1 MAAKNEIYLPVPSGK
16 VTTLTEGGVCLSVKN
31 DSSIEIVTAKL
42 DKGVFPQGDACDY
55 ALFDEGEGKK
65 GCLVELKGSDEEK
78 ALKQLEHTYTKR
90 LNEVPRL
97 KAVSWKTGVV
107 VVGGGNLQTA
117 KWQKVLKKHRRTP
130 LQFKQ
135 MGNNKTIA
143 FSSLLL

>member
-1 MAAKNEIYLPVPSGK
+1 MIKSAD
-16 VTTLTEGGVCLSVKN
+16 T
-31 DSSIEIVTAKL
+31 
-42 DKGVFPQGDACDY
+42 
-55 ALFDEGEGKK
+55 
-65 GCLVELKGSDEEK
+65 
-78 ALKQLEHTYTKR
+78 TYTKR

-130 LQFKQ
+130 LQFRQ

>member
-1 MAAKNEIYLPVPSGK
+1 MAAGKEIYQSVPSGK
-16 VTTLTEGGVCLSVKN
+16 MTTLTEGGVRLSVKN
-31 DSSIEIVTAKL
+31 DSSIEIVKAKL

-55 ALFDEGEGKK
+55 ALFDEEKK
-65 GCLVELKGSDEEK
+65 KEGCLVELKGSDEEK

-97 KAVSWKTGVV
+97 KAVSWKIGVV

-117 KWQKVLKKHRRTP
+117 KWQKVLKKHQSTP

-135 MGNNKTIA
+135 MGNNKTVA
-143 FSSLLL
+143 FSSLLS